1 MGDAVPFCVRYGIQQ
16 AVRFS
21 TVLYGSE
28 GAATCSNY
36 WCRKLS
42 VFLQLWVDSGAADYP
57 FTDEDVRAW
66 EEPREFTDLVAAVT
80 ARAAQTRFAQLRS
93 CAPCAPESRHEGLL
107 RPRTLACQLKSLVA

>member
-21 TVLYGSE
+21 TELYGSE

-36 WCRKLS
+36 WCRKMS
-42 VFLQLWVDSGAADYP
+42 CFFQLWVDSGAADYP

-80 ARAAQTRFAQLRS
+80 ARAAQTRFAQLR
-93 CAPCAPESRHEGLL
+93 AL
-107 RPRTLACQLKSLVA
+107 RPRVPA